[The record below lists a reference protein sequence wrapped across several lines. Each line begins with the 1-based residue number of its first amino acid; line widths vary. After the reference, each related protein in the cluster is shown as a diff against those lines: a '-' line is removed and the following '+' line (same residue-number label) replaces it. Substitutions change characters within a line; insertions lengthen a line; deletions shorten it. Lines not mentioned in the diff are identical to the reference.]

1 MNEYLINVVMA
12 AASYWML
19 AFVVF
24 AIGFVYRKK
33 IGDIWSI
40 LKVVSLILVV
50 IGLFIGMSS
59 PSNTYKNTVDYNREG
74 EINRIRQLNA
84 EPSHAVVEDNSR
96 QPQSVEDRAASAV
109 DMRDRIK
116 LNPGN

>member
-1 MNEYLINVVMA
+1 MIEYLINVVMA

-19 AFVVF
+19 ALVIFVVGF
-24 AIGFVYRKK
+24 AVRKK
-33 IGDIWSI
+33 IGVFWSG
-40 LKVVSLILVV
+40 LKSVSLLFLVF
-50 IGLFIGMSS
+50 GLFIGLTSS
-59 PSNTYKNTVDYNREG
+59 SNTYKNTVDYNRES

-84 EPSHAVVEDNSR
+84 EPSHTVVEDNSR